1 MRKLLRDFFD
11 RYFHDEESLILLIL
25 LTVGLLVLLF
35 LGESLAPL
43 IAAIIIAYLLQGLVD
58 LLLKYGLSR
67 RLAFITVYTVFIGLF
82 FVLLLYLIPRVIN
95 QLRRLIDE
103 IPNILS
109 QWQNALM
116 LLPENYP
123 TLFSENQ
130 VSDFIAAI
138 RGELA
143 TYGQV
148 ILQYSLASLPSIVA
162 WLIFIVLVPIL
173 VFFVM
178 KDRDQLVR
186 WAGNFLPRNRPLMS
200 RIWQEM
206 DQQISNYVRGKVV
219 EIIIV
224 GGVSYV
230 LFIVLGIN
238 YALLLSVLVGLSV
251 IVPYI
256 GATVVT
262 IPVAAVA
269 YVQWGIG
276 GEFYTTLVAYMILQ
290 VIDGNVL
297 VPVIFSEAVNLHPV
311 AIIAAVLI
319 FGGIWGLA
327 GVFFAIPLATLVKA
341 IINAWPSRV
350 SAREVDSQAG
360 AQEAAE

>member
-35 LGESLAPL
+35 LGEALAPL
-43 IAAIIIAYLLQGLVD
+43 IAAVIIAYLLQGLVN
-58 LLLKYGLSR
+58 LLLQYGLSR
-67 RLAFITVYTVFIGLF
+67 RLAFFTVYTLFVGLF
-82 FVLLLYLIPRVIN
+82 LVLLLFLIPRLIN
-95 QLRRLIDE
+95 QLRRLLDE

-109 QWQNALM
+109 QSQNALM
-116 LLPENYP
+116 MLPENYP
-123 TLFSENQ
+123 TLFSEGQ
-130 VSDFIAAI
+130 VSEFIVAI

-143 TYGQV
+143 SYTQ
-148 ILQYSLASLPSIVA
+148 ILLQYSLATIPSVVA
-162 WLIFIVLVPIL
+162 WLVFVVLVPIL

-178 KDRDQLVR
+178 KDRDELVR

-200 RIWQEM
+200 RIWEEM

-224 GGVSYV
+224 GSAAYF
-230 LFIVLGIN
+230 LFVVLGLN

-256 GATVVT
+256 GATVVAV
-262 IPVAAVA
+262 PVAAVA
-269 YVQWGIG
+269 FVQWGIG
-276 GEFYTTLVAYMILQ
+276 GEFYTTVIAYMILQ
-290 VIDGNVL
+290 IIDGNVL

-311 AIIAAVLI
+311 AIIAAVLL
-319 FGGIWGLA
+319 FGGLWGLA
-327 GVFFAIPLATLVKA
+327 GVFFAIPLATMVKA
-341 IINAWPSRV
+341 IVNAWPSRV
-350 SAREVDSQAG
+350 SALEESRSSSE
-360 AQEAAE
+360 EAAE